1 MPARGTVGRV
11 IAKVVRAN
19 TSRPSRFHTA
29 RRRLMPANAFLELP
43 RMLAARASSSAS
55 GPWMVPAAVAYLE
68 RTIRPDWAVL
78 ELGSGAST
86 RWYAER
92 AGRVISI
99 EHDPAWRDRVSAEL
113 AGHGLRNCEVRLVDA
128 PLFADTVRAEPD
140 GAFDLVVVD
149 GAERMACLAAAKQ
162 KVKDGGYLVLDDS
175 DWPEHHVADDVLA
188 GWEVR
193 RFVGVKPFPLLA
205 VETTV
210 YRKPRP

>member
-1 MPARGTVGRV
+1 MPRGGTVSRV

-29 RRRLMPANAFLELP
+29 RRRLMPASAFLALP
-43 RMLAARASSSAS
+43 RMLAERVASSAG
-55 GPWMVPAAVAYLE
+55 GPWMVPAAVAYLG
-68 RTIRPDWAVL
+68 RAIRPDWTVL
-78 ELGSGAST
+78 ELGAGAST
-86 RWYAER
+86 RWYAQR
-92 AGRVISI
+92 AARVTSI

-113 AGHGLRNCEVRLVDA
+113 SAEGLRNCEVRLVEAQRFPDVVA
-128 PLFADTVRAEPD
+128 AEPD

-149 GAERMACLAAAKQ
+149 GAERMACLAAAKE

-175 DWPEHHVADDVLA
+175 DWPEHDGADRVLA
-188 GWEVR
+188 GWEAR

-210 YRKPRP
+210 YRKPRR